1 MGSKAVLFDLDGT
14 IVDSV
19 PLILKCYGEGLSRH
33 GINVDKDELLSLMG
47 LPTWQVVAELA
58 RSKESLVINE
68 IIKDIFSCSS
78 NYWQNELK
86 LYPDTVK
93 VLSELKRRGFK
104 LGVVTS
110 SEQEHAEIMLNHF
123 NISKYFDIVQG
134 RVDHLRPKPN
144 PDMIIHVLNK
154 LSVANTDA
162 FYVGD
167 TLYDCTASV
176 SAGVKFI
183 LVMRPWG
190 TGVMSKC
197 KPWKVLKELTD
208 ILNVIS

>member
-68 IIKDIFSCSS
+68 IIKDIFSCFS

-86 LYPDTVK
+86 LYPDAVK
-93 VLSELKRRGFK
+93 VLSELKRRSFK

-110 SEQEHAEIMLNHF
+110 SEQEHAEIMLNYF

-134 RVDHLRPKPN
+134 RVDNLRPKPN

-176 SAGVKFI
+176 NAGVKFI
-183 LVMRPWG
+183 LVKRPWG
-190 TGVMSKC
+190 AGVMSKC